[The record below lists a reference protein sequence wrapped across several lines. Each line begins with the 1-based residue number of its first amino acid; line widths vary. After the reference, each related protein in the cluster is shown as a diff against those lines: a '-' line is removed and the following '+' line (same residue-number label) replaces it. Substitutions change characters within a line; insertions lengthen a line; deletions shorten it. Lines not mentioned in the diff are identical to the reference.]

1 MQLKISH
8 TEGQGSMPTK
18 EALVSKL
25 TTKPTPRNFTVNELD
40 ALMRKCGCEKYQD
53 GRGSGIGY
61 RHISTGRTV
70 QFDAP
75 HPGKELYLY
84 QAKAVAAFLRSI
96 GEI

>member
-1 MQLKISH
+1 
-8 TEGQGSMPTK
+8 MPTK

-25 TTKPTPRNFTVNELD
+25 TAKPLPRNFTVNDLD
-40 ALMRKCGCEKYQD
+40 ALMRKCGCEKYQG

-61 RHISTGRTV
+61 RHISTGRAI

-84 QAKAVAAFLRSI
+84 QVKAVISYLQTI
-96 GEI
+96 GEL

>member
-1 MQLKISH
+1 
-8 TEGQGSMPTK
+8 MPTK
-18 EALVSKL
+18 EALISKL
-25 TTKPTPRNFTVNELD
+25 TGKPMPRNFNVSELD
-40 ALMRKCGCEKYQD
+40 ALMRKCGCEKYRG

-61 RHISTGRTV
+61 RHVPTGRAI

-84 QAKAVAAFLRSI
+84 QVRAVISFLRGV

>member
-1 MQLKISH
+1 M
-8 TEGQGSMPTK
+8 
-18 EALVSKL
+18 VSKL
-25 TTKPTPRNFTVNELD
+25 TAKPLPRNFTVKDLD
-40 ALMRKCGCEKYQD
+40 ALMSKCNCEKYQG

-61 RHISTGRTV
+61 RHIPTDRAI

-84 QAKAVAAFLRSI
+84 EVKAVIAFLHDV

>member
-1 MQLKISH
+1 
-8 TEGQGSMPTK
+8 MPTK
-18 EALVSKL
+18 QTLVMKL
-25 TTKPTPRNFTVNELD
+25 TARPLPRNFTVRELD
-40 ALMRKCGCEKYQD
+40 ALMGKCNCEKYQG

-61 RHISTGRTV
+61 RHIPTGRAI

-84 QAKAVAAFLRSI
+84 QVKAVVAFLTEI

>member
-1 MQLKISH
+1 
-8 TEGQGSMPTK
+8 MPTK
-18 EALVSKL
+18 QTLVLKL
-25 TTKPTPRNFTVNELD
+25 TARPLPRNFTVRDLD
-40 ALMRKCGCEKYQD
+40 ALMGKCGCEKYQG

-61 RHISTGRTV
+61 RHIPTGRAL

-84 QAKAVAAFLRSI
+84 QVKAVIAFLTEI

>member
-1 MQLKISH
+1 
-8 TEGQGSMPTK
+8 MPTK
-18 EALVSKL
+18 KALVSKL
-25 TTKPTPRNFTVNELD
+25 TAKPLSRNFTVKDLD
-40 ALMRKCGCEKYQD
+40 ALMNRCGCEKYQG

-61 RHISTGRTV
+61 RHTPTGRAI

-84 QAKAVAAFLRSI
+84 QVKAVIEFLRDV

>member
-1 MQLKISH
+1 
-8 TEGQGSMPTK
+8 MPTK

-25 TTKPTPRNFTVNELD
+25 TAKPLPRNFTVNDLD
-40 ALMRKCGCEKYQD
+40 ALMCKCGCEKYKG

-61 RHISTGRTV
+61 RHIHTGRAI

-84 QAKAVAAFLRSI
+84 QVKAIISYLRSI